1 MGTCLGKRRSD
12 TKAHLHTDLKV
23 RDGSNTCKKSPNGY
37 ATCKKS
43 PNGYASL
50 LEHSTCDSHQSI
62 FCSSI

>member
-12 TKAHLHTDLKV
+12 TKAHPHTDLKV
-23 RDGSNTCKKSPNGY
+23 RDGSNTCKR
-37 ATCKKS
+37 S

-50 LEHSTCDSHQSI
+50 LEHSICDSHQSI